1 MNETVA
7 SLLSTL
13 TTEFVIKINGS
24 VYQKQGGDKR
34 ERNTDLYS
42 QYQHHKILDINIHHN
57 IVNIITD

>member
-24 VYQKQGGDKR
+24 VYQKQGGDKN
-34 ERNTDLYS
+34 NTKNNAHQTYRYYICD
-42 QYQHHKILDINIHHN
+42 QP
-57 IVNIITD
+57 